1 MRRITQQIALELGA
15 VYMYDTWERINLR
28 ADKLKIGDVLVGELL
43 PTGGMIDTSFA
54 PVVREQRNTSI
65 VFMTHCD
72 LDFEGASVGLIIDDM
87 LALAKRYLVRLDAS
101 LVFEPV
107 GNDVEWQVLID
118 RLDANM
124 AGVALS
130 LTLKENQGECVNG

>member
-1 MRRITQQIALELGA
+1 MRITQQIALELGA

-101 LVFEPV
+101 SVFEPM
-107 GNDVEWQVLID
+107 GNDVEWQAL
-118 RLDANM
+118 RNMLDANM

>member
-1 MRRITQQIALELGA
+1 MRITQQIALELGA

-72 LDFEGASVGLIIDDM
+72 LDFEGVSVGLIIDDM

-130 LTLKENQGECVNG
+130 LTLKDNQGECVNG

>member
-1 MRRITQQIALELGA
+1 MRITQQIALELGA

-72 LDFEGASVGLIIDDM
+72 LDFEGASVGQIIDDM

-107 GNDVEWQVLID
+107 GNDVEWQVLKNK
-118 RLDANM
+118 LDANM

>member
-1 MRRITQQIALELGA
+1 MRITQQIALELGA

-28 ADKLKIGDVLVGELL
+28 ADKLAIGDVLVGELL

-107 GNDVEWQVLID
+107 GNDVEWQVIID

>member
-1 MRRITQQIALELGA
+1 MRITQQIALELGA

-72 LDFEGASVGLIIDDM
+72 LDFEGASVGQIIDDM

-101 LVFEPV
+101 LVYEPV

-130 LTLKENQGECVNG
+130 LTLKDNQGECVNG

>member
-1 MRRITQQIALELGA
+1 MRITQQIALELGA

-87 LALAKRYLVRLDAS
+87 LALAKRYLVRLDES
-101 LVFEPV
+101 MVFEPV
-107 GNDVEWQVLID
+107 DNDVEWQVLID

-130 LTLKENQGECVNG
+130 LTLKDYQGECVNG

>member
-1 MRRITQQIALELGA
+1 MRITQQIALELGA
-15 VYMYDTWERINLR
+15 VYMYDTWERVNLR

-72 LDFEGASVGLIIDDM
+72 LDFEGASVGQIIDDM

-130 LTLKENQGECVNG
+130 LTLKENQGEGVNG

>member
-1 MRRITQQIALELGA
+1 MRITQQIALELGA

-87 LALAKRYLVRLDAS
+87 LALAKRYLVRLDES
-101 LVFEPV
+101 MVFEPV
-107 GNDVEWQVLID
+107 DNDVEWQVLID

>member
-1 MRRITQQIALELGA
+1 MRITQQIALELGA

-43 PTGGMIDTSFA
+43 PTSGMIDTRFA

-101 LVFEPV
+101 LVYDPV

-130 LTLKENQGECVNG
+130 LTLKDNQGECVNG

>member
-1 MRRITQQIALELGA
+1 MRITQQIALELGA
-15 VYMYDTWERINLR
+15 VYMYDTLERINLR

-130 LTLKENQGECVNG
+130 LTLKDNQGECVNG

>member
-1 MRRITQQIALELGA
+1 MRITQQIALELGA
-15 VYMYDTWERINLR
+15 VYMYDTWERINLH
-28 ADKLKIGDVLVGELL
+28 ADKLNIGDVLVGELL

-72 LDFEGASVGLIIDDM
+72 LDFEGASVGQIIDDM

>member
-1 MRRITQQIALELGA
+1 MRITQQIALELGA
-15 VYMYDTWERINLR
+15 VYMYDTWERINIR

-72 LDFEGASVGLIIDDM
+72 LDFEGASVGQIIDDM

-101 LVFEPV
+101 MVFEPV
-107 GNDVEWQVLID
+107 GNDVEWQALKD
-118 RLDANM
+118 KLDANM

-130 LTLKENQGECVNG
+130 LTLKDNQGECVNG

>member
-1 MRRITQQIALELGA
+1 MRITQQIALELGA

-28 ADKLKIGDVLVGELL
+28 ADKLAIGDVLVGELL

-101 LVFEPV
+101 LVYDPV

-130 LTLKENQGECVNG
+130 LTLKDNQGECVNG

>member
-1 MRRITQQIALELGA
+1 MRITQQIALELGA

-72 LDFEGASVGLIIDDM
+72 LDFKGASVGLIIDDM

-130 LTLKENQGECVNG
+130 LTLKDNQGECVNG

>member
-1 MRRITQQIALELGA
+1 MRITQQIALELGA

-28 ADKLKIGDVLVGELL
+28 ADKLAIGDVLVGELL

-130 LTLKENQGECVNG
+130 LTLKDYQGECVNG

>member
-1 MRRITQQIALELGA
+1 MRITQQIALELGA

-28 ADKLKIGDVLVGELL
+28 ADKLAIGDVLVGELL

-130 LTLKENQGECVNG
+130 LTLKDNQGECVNG

>member
-1 MRRITQQIALELGA
+1 MRITQQIALELGA

-87 LALAKRYLVRLDAS
+87 LALAKRFLVRLDES
-101 LVFEPV
+101 MIFEPV

-130 LTLKENQGECVNG
+130 LTLKDYQGECVNG

>member
-1 MRRITQQIALELGA
+1 MRITQLIALELGA

-107 GNDVEWQVLID
+107 GTDVEWQVLID

>member
-1 MRRITQQIALELGA
+1 MRITQQIALELGA

-130 LTLKENQGECVNG
+130 LTLKDNQGECING

>member
-1 MRRITQQIALELGA
+1 MRITQQIALELGA

-101 LVFEPV
+101 LVYDPV

-130 LTLKENQGECVNG
+130 LTLKDNQGECVNG

>member
-1 MRRITQQIALELGA
+1 MRITQQIALELGA

>member
-1 MRRITQQIALELGA
+1 MRITEQIALELGA

-87 LALAKRYLVRLDAS
+87 LALAKRFLVRLDAS

-130 LTLKENQGECVNG
+130 LTLKDNQGECVNG

>member
-1 MRRITQQIALELGA
+1 MRITQQIALELGA

-101 LVFEPV
+101 MVFEPV

>member
-1 MRRITQQIALELGA
+1 MRITQQIALELGA

-28 ADKLKIGDVLVGELL
+28 ADKLKIGDVIVGELL

-72 LDFEGASVGLIIDDM
+72 LDFEGASVGQIIDDM

-130 LTLKENQGECVNG
+130 LTLKDNQGECVNG

>member
-1 MRRITQQIALELGA
+1 MRITRQIALELGA

>member
-1 MRRITQQIALELGA
+1 MRITQQIALELGA

-28 ADKLKIGDVLVGELL
+28 ADKLAIGDVLVGELL

-72 LDFEGASVGLIIDDM
+72 LDFEGVSVGLIIDDM

-130 LTLKENQGECVNG
+130 LTLKDNQGECVNG

>member
-1 MRRITQQIALELGA
+1 MRITQQIALELGA

-72 LDFEGASVGLIIDDM
+72 LDFEGASVGQIIDDM

-101 LVFEPV
+101 LVVEPV

-130 LTLKENQGECVNG
+130 LTLKDNQGECVNG

>member
-1 MRRITQQIALELGA
+1 MRITKQIALELGA

-72 LDFEGASVGLIIDDM
+72 LDFKGASVGLIIDDM
-87 LALAKRYLVRLDAS
+87 LAIAKRFLVRLDAS
-101 LVFEPV
+101 LVYDPV

-130 LTLKENQGECVNG
+130 LTLKDNQGECVNG

>member
-1 MRRITQQIALELGA
+1 MRITQQIALELGA

-72 LDFEGASVGLIIDDM
+72 LDFEGASVGQIIDDM

-130 LTLKENQGECVNG
+130 LTLKDNQGECVNG

>member
-1 MRRITQQIALELGA
+1 MRITQQIALDLGA

-28 ADKLKIGDVLVGELL
+28 ADKLAIGDVLVGELL

-72 LDFEGASVGLIIDDM
+72 LDFEGASVGQIIDDM

>member
-1 MRRITQQIALELGA
+1 MRITQQIALELGA

-28 ADKLKIGDVLVGELL
+28 ADKLAIGDVLVGELL
-43 PTGGMIDTSFA
+43 PTSGMIDTRFA

-87 LALAKRYLVRLDAS
+87 LALAKRYLVRLDES
-101 LVFEPV
+101 MVFEPV

-130 LTLKENQGECVNG
+130 LTLKDNQGECVNG

>member
-1 MRRITQQIALELGA
+1 MRITQQIALELGA

-65 VFMTHCD
+65 VFMMHCD

-87 LALAKRYLVRLDAS
+87 LALAKRYLVRLDES
-101 LVFEPV
+101 MVFEPV
-107 GNDVEWQVLID
+107 DNDVEWQVLID

-130 LTLKENQGECVNG
+130 LTLKDYQGECVNG

>member
-1 MRRITQQIALELGA
+1 MRITQQIALELGA

-72 LDFEGASVGLIIDDM
+72 LDFEGASVGQIIDDM
-87 LALAKRYLVRLDAS
+87 LALAKRYLVRLDES

-130 LTLKENQGECVNG
+130 LTLKDNQGECVNG

>member
-1 MRRITQQIALELGA
+1 MRITQQIALELGA

-87 LALAKRYLVRLDAS
+87 LALAKRFLVRLDAS
-101 LVFEPV
+101 LVYDPV

-130 LTLKENQGECVNG
+130 LTLKDNQGECVNG

>member
-1 MRRITQQIALELGA
+1 MRITQQIALELGA

-72 LDFEGASVGLIIDDM
+72 LDFEGASVGVIIDDM
-87 LALAKRYLVRLDAS
+87 LALAKRFLVRLDAS
-101 LVFEPV
+101 LVYDPV

-130 LTLKENQGECVNG
+130 LTLKDNQGECVNG

>member
-1 MRRITQQIALELGA
+1 MRITQQIALELGA

-43 PTGGMIDTSFA
+43 PTGGMIDTRFA

-130 LTLKENQGECVNG
+130 LTLKENKGECVNG

>member
-1 MRRITQQIALELGA
+1 MRITQQIALELGA

-130 LTLKENQGECVNG
+130 LTLKDNQGECVNG

>member
-1 MRRITQQIALELGA
+1 MRITQQIALELGA
-15 VYMYDTWERINLR
+15 VYMYDTWERINVR

-72 LDFEGASVGLIIDDM
+72 LDFEGASVGQIIDDM

-130 LTLKENQGECVNG
+130 LTLKDNQGECVNG

>member
-1 MRRITQQIALELGA
+1 MRITQQIALELGA
-15 VYMYDTWERINLR
+15 VYMYDTWERINVR

-130 LTLKENQGECVNG
+130 LTLKDNQGECVNG

>member
-1 MRRITQQIALELGA
+1 MRITQQIALELGA

-72 LDFEGASVGLIIDDM
+72 LDFEGASVGQIIDDM

-101 LVFEPV
+101 MVFEPV

-130 LTLKENQGECVNG
+130 LTLKDNQGECVNG